1 MRLFVVDPH
10 PIFRRG
16 LVASLAMMQGVDL
29 VTQAQSPDDALASG
43 ELAAANVVVLDCSA
57 TGGVEFISTVRERI
71 GAPVLV
77 CTSDCS
83 EPTVFAALREG
94 ATGYL
99 RKDCLTHEALQAA
112 ITAVSSGTSVISDD
126 LLAGVVRVGAAGE
139 DAPGRSI
146 AQLSERE
153 QSVLSLIAEGHPT
166 REIAQQLSY
175 SERTVKNV
183 LHDVVTKLGVRS
195 RSQAVAQ
202 AVRDGL
208 I

>member
-16 LVASLAMMQGVDL
+16 LVASLAMMQGVDE
-29 VTQAQSPDDALASG
+29 VTQAQSTDDALASG
-43 ELAAANVVVLDCSA
+43 ELDGANLVVLDCSA
-57 TGGVEFISTVRERI
+57 AGGVEFISTVRERV
-71 GAPVLV
+71 GASVLV
-77 CTSDCS
+77 CTSDCR

-94 ATGYL
+94 ATGFL
-99 RKDCLTHEALQAA
+99 RKDQLTHEALQAA
-112 ITAVSSGTSVISDD
+112 ITAVSSGASVISDD
-126 LLAGVVRVGAAGE
+126 LLAGVVRVGSAAEG
-139 DAPGRSI
+139 APGRSL

-166 REIAQQLSY
+166 REIAEQLSY

>member
-16 LVASLAMMQGVDL
+16 LVASLAMMQGVDE
-29 VTQAQSPDDALASG
+29 VTQAACPVDALGHDEFASSNLVLLDCAASG
-43 ELAAANVVVLDCSA
+43 
-57 TGGVEFISTVRERI
+57 GFEFISTVRERV
-71 GAPVLV
+71 GASVLV

-94 ATGYL
+94 AAGFL
-99 RKDCLTHEALQAA
+99 RKDALTHEALQAA
-112 ITAVSSGTSVISDD
+112 VTAVSSGTSVISDD
-126 LLAGVVRVGAAGE
+126 LLAGVLRAGLSG
-139 DAPGRSI
+139 DGAPGRSI
-146 AQLSERE
+146 ALLSERE
-153 QSVLSLIAEGHPT
+153 QAVLSLIADGHPT